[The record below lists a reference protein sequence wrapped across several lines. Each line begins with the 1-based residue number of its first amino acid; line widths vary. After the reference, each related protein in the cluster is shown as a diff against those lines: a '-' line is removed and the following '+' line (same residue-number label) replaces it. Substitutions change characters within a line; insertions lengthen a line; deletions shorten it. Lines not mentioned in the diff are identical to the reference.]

1 MTEIPWVQIFLDVPR
16 ATWQES
22 LGFWSAA
29 TGWTASPTR
38 GEAGQFA
45 TLQPSHGRG
54 WVKLQAVDGPPRVH
68 VDLDAPDRAAA
79 QRRSSSLGAAH
90 EWTYEGVPVMRSPGG
105 LLFCHTVEP
114 AGTLDRSDPL
124 RALDQVCI
132 DIPADLWEGEVAF
145 WRDLTGRDLTKGGE
159 TEFSFL
165 GAEGAVRILLQ
176 RLEEPS
182 GQVRAHVDFAVADRE
197 QEADRHVALGAKVV
211 AAHRWWTVL
220 EAPDGQVY
228 CLTDRDP
235 VTGGVRRK
243 A

>member
-45 TLQPSHGRG
+45 TLQPAHDRG
-54 WVKLQAVDGPPRVH
+54 WDAVDGPPRVH

-79 QRRSSSLGAAH
+79 RRRSSSLGAIH
-90 EWTYEGVPVMRSPGG
+90 ELIYEGVPVMRSPGG
-105 LLFCHTVEP
+105 LLFRHTVEP

-132 DIPADLWEGEVAF
+132 DIPADLWG
-145 WRDLTGRDLTKGGE
+145 GRG
-159 TEFSFL
+159 
-165 GAEGAVRILLQ
+165 RLL
-176 RLEEPS
+176 
-182 GQVRAHVDFAVADRE
+182 A
-197 QEADRHVALGAKVV
+197 
-211 AAHRWWTVL
+211 
-220 EAPDGQVY
+220 
-228 CLTDRDP
+228 
-235 VTGGVRRK
+235 
-243 A
+243 